1 MVFVTGGTGL
11 LGSHLLYSLV
21 TSGEKVRAIYR
32 DESKIQHVSR
42 LFEFYSNAQLFNEI
56 EWISCDVLDVV
67 SLELAMTGC
76 TEVYHCAAKVSFLSR
91 DFQSM
96 LKINREGTANV
107 VNCALSLSVERFC
120 YVSSTAAIGKTIDS
134 SGIYSVVESNKW
146 DPTEPHSGY
155 AISKYVAENEVW
167 RGVEEGLNAVIIN
180 PSVIIGPASWNESSM
195 TIFRTL
201 SKGLKFYTAGSNAF
215 VDVRDVVKAMRTLMN
230 TPNSFKQRYLCTGTN
245 TSFLN
250 LFQLI
255 AKEMK
260 INPPSIFAG
269 SFLSGLA
276 WRVSSIIGWFTG
288 KVTITKDSAKSAQ
301 SKVVYDSSKLI
312 STLNFHFNSL
322 EDTIQHAV
330 EGRLDS
336 RKFND

>member
-11 LGSHLLYSLV
+11 LGSHLIFSLI

-32 DESKIQHVSR
+32 DESKIQQVSR
-42 LFEFYSNAQLFNEI
+42 LFAFYSSSHLFHEI
-56 EWISCDVLDVV
+56 EWIACDVLDVV
-67 SLELAMTGC
+67 TLETAMKGC

-91 DFQSM
+91 DFQKM

-107 VNCALSLSVERFC
+107 VNCALALSVERFC
-120 YVSSTAAIGKTIDS
+120 YVSSTAAVGKTSDS
-134 SGIYSVVESNKW
+134 SGSYFVFETNKW
-146 DPTEPHSGY
+146 IATDPHSGY

-167 RGVEEGLNAVIIN
+167 RGIEEGLNAVIIN
-180 PSVIIGPASWNESSM
+180 PSVIIGPGSWNESSL
-195 TIFRTL
+195 TLFRTL

-230 TPNSFKQRYLCTGTN
+230 TPTSFRQRYLCTGTN

-250 LFQLI
+250 LFLLI
-255 AKEMK
+255 SKEMK
-260 INPPSIFAG
+260 IKPPYIFAG
-269 SFLSGLA
+269 KLLSGLA
-276 WRVSSIIGWFTG
+276 WRVSSVVGLFTG

-301 SKVVYDSSKLI
+301 SNVVYDSSKLI
-312 STLNFHFNSL
+312 STLNFQFNSL

-336 RKFND
+336 KKFKD

>member
-11 LGSHLLYSLV
+11 LGSHLIFSLL

-32 DESKIQHVSR
+32 DASKIQHVSR
-42 LFEFYSNAQLFNEI
+42 LFEFYSSSHLFNEI
-56 EWISCDVLDVV
+56 EWVSCDVLDVV
-67 SLELAMTGC
+67 TLEIAMTGC
-76 TEVYHCAAKVSFLSR
+76 NEVYHCAAKVSFLSK

-107 VNCALSLSVERFC
+107 VNCALALSVERFC
-120 YVSSTAAIGKTIDS
+120 YVSSTAAVGKTSDS
-134 SGIYSVVESNKW
+134 SGSYFVIETNKW
-146 DPTEPHSGY
+146 IATDPHSGY

-180 PSVIIGPASWNESSM
+180 PSVILGPASWNESSM

-230 TPNSFKQRYLCTGTN
+230 TPTSFQQRYLCTGTN
-245 TSFLN
+245 ISFLN

-260 INPPSIFAG
+260 IKPPYLFAG
-269 SFLSGLA
+269 TILSGLA

-288 KVTITKDSAKSAQ
+288 KVSITKDSAKSAQ
-301 SKVVYDSSKLI
+301 SNVVYDSSKLI

-336 RKFND
+336 KKFKD

>member
-11 LGSHLLYSLV
+11 LGSHLIFSLI

-32 DESKIQHVSR
+32 DESKIQQVSR
-42 LFEFYSNAQLFNEI
+42 LFAFYSSSHLFHEI
-56 EWISCDVLDVV
+56 EWIACDVLDVV
-67 SLELAMTGC
+67 TLETAMKGC

-91 DFQSM
+91 DFQKM

-107 VNCALSLSVERFC
+107 VNCALALSVERFC
-120 YVSSTAAIGKTIDS
+120 YVSSTAAVGKTSDS
-134 SGIYSVVESNKW
+134 SGSYFVFETNKW
-146 DPTEPHSGY
+146 IATDPHSGY

-167 RGVEEGLNAVIIN
+167 RGIEEGLNAVIIN
-180 PSVIIGPASWNESSM
+180 PSVIIGPGSWNESSL
-195 TIFRTL
+195 TLFRTL

-230 TPNSFKQRYLCTGTN
+230 TPNSFRQRYLCTGTN

-250 LFQLI
+250 LFLLI
-255 AKEMK
+255 SKEMK
-260 INPPSIFAG
+260 IKPPYIFAG
-269 SFLSGLA
+269 KLLSGLA
-276 WRVSSIIGWFTG
+276 WRVSSVVGLFTG

-301 SKVVYDSSKLI
+301 SNVVYDSSKLI
-312 STLNFHFNSL
+312 STLNFQFNSL

-336 RKFND
+336 KKFKY

>member
-11 LGSHLLYSLV
+11 LGSHLIYSLV
-21 TSGEKVRAIYR
+21 TSGEKVRATFR
-32 DESKIQHVSR
+32 DVSKIQRVSS
-42 LFEFYSNAQLFNEI
+42 LFDFYSSSHLFDQI
-56 EWISCDVLDVV
+56 DWISCDVLDVV
-67 SLELAMTGC
+67 TLETAMIGC
-76 TEVYHCAAKVSFLSR
+76 NEVYHCAAKVSFLSR

-120 YVSSTAAIGKTIDS
+120 YVSSTAAVGKTMDT
-134 SGIYSVVESNKW
+134 SGTYFVVESNKW

-155 AISKYVAENEVW
+155 AISKYVSENEVW
-167 RGVEEGLNAVIIN
+167 RGIEEGLNAVIIN
-180 PSVIIGPASWNESSM
+180 PSVIIGPGNWNESSL

-201 SKGLKFYTAGSNAF
+201 SKGLKFYTSGSNAF
-215 VDVRDVVKAMRTLMN
+215 VDVRDVVKAMRSLIN
-230 TPNSFKQRYLCTGTN
+230 TPSSFHQRYLCTGNN

-260 INPPSIFAG
+260 IKPPSLFAG
-269 SFLSGLA
+269 KFLSGLA
-276 WRVSSIIGWFTG
+276 WILSSFIGWFTG

-301 SKVVYDSSKLI
+301 SKVIYDSNKLI
-312 STLNFHFNSL
+312 STLNFQFKSL
-322 EDTIQHAV
+322 EETIQHAV
-330 EGRLDS
+330 SGRLKD
-336 RKFND
+336 

>member
-1 MVFVTGGTGL
+1 
-11 LGSHLLYSLV
+11 
-21 TSGEKVRAIYR
+21 
-32 DESKIQHVSR
+32 
-42 LFEFYSNAQLFNEI
+42 
-56 EWISCDVLDVV
+56 
-67 SLELAMTGC
+67 
-76 TEVYHCAAKVSFLSR
+76 
-91 DFQSM
+91 
-96 LKINREGTANV
+96 
-107 VNCALSLSVERFC
+107 
-120 YVSSTAAIGKTIDS
+120 VSSTAAVGKTIDS

-146 DPTEPHSGY
+146 DPTEHHSGY

-215 VDVRDVVKAMRTLMN
+215 VDVRDVVNAMRTLMN

-260 INPPSIFAG
+260 IKPPSIFAG

-312 STLNFHFNSL
+312 STLNFQFNLL
-322 EDTIQHAV
+322 EDTIKHAV
-330 EGRLDS
+330 QGCLDS
-336 RKFND
+336 KNLND

>member
-11 LGSHLLYSLV
+11 LGSHLIYSLV
-21 TSGEKVRAIYR
+21 TSGEKVRATFR
-32 DESKIQHVSR
+32 DASKIQRVSS
-42 LFEFYSNAQLFNEI
+42 LFDFYSSAHLFDQI
-56 EWISCDVLDVV
+56 EWLSCDVLDVV
-67 SLELAMTGC
+67 TLETAMKGC
-76 TEVYHCAAKVSFLSR
+76 DEVYHCAAQVSFLSK

-120 YVSSTAAIGKTIDS
+120 YVSSTAAIGKTSDALDT
-134 SGIYSVVESNKW
+134 YFVVETNKW
-146 DPTEPHSGY
+146 IPTDPHSGY

-167 RGVEEGLNAVIIN
+167 RGIEEGLNAVIIN
-180 PSVIIGPASWNESSM
+180 PSVIIGPGSWNESSL

-215 VDVRDVVKAMRTLMN
+215 VDVRDVVKAMRLLIK
-230 TPNSFKQRYLCTGTN
+230 TPSSFHQRYLCTGTN

-260 INPPSIFAG
+260 IKPPSLFAG
-269 SFLSGLA
+269 KFLSGLA
-276 WRVSSIIGWFTG
+276 WRISSFIGWFTG
-288 KVTITKDSAKSAQ
+288 KVAITKDSAKSAQ
-301 SKVVYDSSKLI
+301 SKVIYDSNKLI
-312 STLNFHFNSL
+312 STLNFQFKSL
-322 EDTIQHAV
+322 EETIQHAV
-330 EGRLDS
+330 SGRLKD
-336 RKFND
+336 